1 MRLRYRL
8 AGLLVAAAMLGLTGP
23 AAASDKD
30 TREISAYALT
40 ESGLAKFKQAT
51 QNLAAVPG
59 GCARTD
65 DDDDS
70 DSKSID
76 EMVAK
81 MNAVPGAAAAIQ
93 SAGMTTREF
102 VVFTF
107 SMFQTGMAAWA
118 VGQPGGKLPPGVS
131 QANVDFYKKHE
142 AKLAALG
149 ENDPCDDATADE
161 EEETPEE

>member
-1 MRLRYRL
+1 MRLRHRL
-8 AGLLVAAAMLGLTGP
+8 SGLLVAAAMLGFTGP

-65 DDDDS
+65 DEDDS
-70 DSKSID
+70 NSQSID
-76 EMVAK
+76 QMVAK
-81 MNAVPGAAAAIQ
+81 LNGTPGVPGAIQ
-93 SAGMTTREF
+93 SAGMTTREY
-102 VVFTF
+102 VVFMF
-107 SMFQTGMAAWA
+107 SMMQNGMAAWA
-118 VGQPGGKLPPGVS
+118 LKQPGGKLPPGVS

-142 AKLAALG
+142 AALAAVA
-149 ENDPCDDATADE
+149 ENNPCSDESEDDE
-161 EEETPEE
+161 EVDEE